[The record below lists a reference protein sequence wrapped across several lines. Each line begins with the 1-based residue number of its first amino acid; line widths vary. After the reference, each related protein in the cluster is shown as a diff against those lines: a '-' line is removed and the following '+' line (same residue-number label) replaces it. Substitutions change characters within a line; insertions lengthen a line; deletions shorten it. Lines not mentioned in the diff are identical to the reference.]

1 MTGEQWGE
9 LLVILIKSA
18 ISRGLNYRYTFK
30 TMGAGFYALQNSK
43 DFRKTIIELVMEA
56 GDADT

>member
-1 MTGEQWGE
+1 MGRVANVHYLSLSQGTH
-9 LLVILIKSA
+9 
-18 ISRGLNYRYTFK
+18 YRYTFK

-43 DFRKTIIELVMEA
+43 DFKKTIMELVMEA